1 MPRRWSR
8 AIALS
13 PPTDVLKGF
22 QPPRQDPLAIG
33 LTIVAST
40 ALFGGAGW
48 WIDRQFNTF
57 PFLMVLGAV
66 VGMIASLYRTILL
79 LKQQNSDSNGSASE

>member
-1 MPRRWSR
+1 
-8 AIALS
+8 
-13 PPTDVLKGF
+13 VLKGF

-48 WIDRQFNTF
+48 WLDKQLHTF
-57 PFLMVLGAV
+57 PFLMALGAV
-66 VGMIASLYRTILL
+66 IGMAASLYRTVLL
-79 LKQQNSDSNGSASE
+79 LKQQDSDKQESS